1 MPWVDISGPIV
12 ANTVYVNNAIVA
24 KDVEATFPEVTPV
37 TADVEAMGTMSL
49 PVWQRIEDMQLAI
62 TKIGIDKGL
71 KSMIKPDTL
80 SLEFRFV
87 QDLTDAD
94 GITKQVGCKAFFKAI
109 PVSIPGIG
117 ITAGESSS
125 NETTFTVTRYQL
137 YVDGEEMLLVDR
149 LAGIVKIDGTD
160 YMKTTNSLL

>member
-1 MPWVDISGPIV
+1 M
-12 ANTVYVNNAIVA
+12 
-24 KDVEATFPEVTPV
+24 
-37 TADVEAMGTMSL
+37 
-49 PVWQRIEDMQLAI
+49 
-62 TKIGIDKGL
+62 
-71 KSMIKPDTL
+71 
-80 SLEFRFV
+80 

-160 YMKTTNSLL
+160 FMKTTISLL